1 MRPSA
6 RPAVLAAGLLIVI
19 GAGAAL
25 ANRAPDTTEQPAT
38 TASSH
43 EPGASAAPQAVSHAL
58 ERLSESGIAV
68 SESEL
73 SELAAAYGVGGAV
86 RLVAWADASGMSVAE
101 LRAMRDEGRGWGEIA
116 REHDLHPGIGSIMG
130 RGSSNSAAGGPPGD
144 PPGGPPRSPD
154 D

>member
-1 MRPSA
+1 MTRKA
-6 RPAVLAAGLLIVI
+6 RPALLAAALLIVI

-25 ANRAPDTTEQPAT
+25 ANRAPATSDRPAT

-43 EPGASAAPQAVSHAL
+43 EPGASAAPQAVNHAV

-68 SESEL
+68 SEEEL

-86 RLVAWADASGMSVAE
+86 RLAAWADASGMSIAE
-101 LRAMRDEGRGWGEIA
+101 LRALRDEGRGWGEIA

-130 RGSSNSAAGGPPGD
+130 RGSSNAAAGGPPGD
-144 PPGGPPRSPD
+144 PPGGPGRSPD